1 MGVNYVSRML
11 DRRVYCFLSFKL
23 VHTGPPNRVCIGAV
37 HLLWCPRMTFNCH
50 SCGGK
55 YDCYTMPPNQEC
67 EFNLTAAFAC
77 FRHAAPVTWMDPMP
91 NTWLYPSVYRL
102 VSISRFLKRCIML
115 GADFIAL
122 PLLVAVAYAL
132 RLNTLSPQIDDFW
145 LFLAAPMVAVPVLYL
160 TGFYR
165 SIVRYLGAEVAW
177 SLLTG
182 VLVSVAVLAAASYMI
197 PEASIPR
204 SVFLIWGMLAVLYL
218 GGSRFLMRR
227 FLVHV
232 LGGGLNR
239 QPVAVFGAGS
249 AGAQLVSGLQS
260 STEFFPALVVDDD
273 PSKQGTLLA
282 GVSVVHRGAL
292 EKAVRQKK
300 VSAVLMALPSIT
312 RSRRME
318 IVRWLE
324 TLNIR
329 VQTVPGLSDIA
340 MGKARLEEVRDI
352 AIEDLLGRDSVP
364 PRQDLLHR
372 CISGK
377 DVLVTG
383 AGGSIGSELCRQ
395 ILKLSPSRLVL
406 FEQSEFSLYAI
417 EKELRQV
424 VAACTLKVEIVPVLG
439 SVVNRGLMAQLCR
452 EHRIDTVYHAAAYKH
467 VPIVESNPSS
477 GVRNNIL
484 GTLEAA
490 QGAEAAGVKH
500 FILVSTDKAVRP
512 TNVMGATKR
521 FAELVLQA
529 MAGRSSGTVFSMVRF
544 GNVLGSSGSVV
555 PLFRDQIQH
564 GGPVTVT
571 HPDVIRYFMTIPE
584 ASQLVIQAGAMAKGG
599 EVFVLDMGEPVRI
612 LDLATTMIHL
622 MGLSVKDAANPHGD
636 IALSFTGLRPGEKL
650 YEELII
656 GDCSVRT
663 EHEMIMQ
670 ATEESVSWDE
680 VQFALEAFRKALARG
695 DNDAMKALLRSYV
708 AGYAPDS
715 SGGAKTADIQSREL
729 PRRLGNAVPLRD

>member
-1 MGVNYVSRML
+1 MS
-11 DRRVYCFLSFKL
+11 SK
-23 VHTGPPNRVCIGAV
+23 
-37 HLLWCPRMTFNCH
+37 
-50 SCGGK
+50 
-55 YDCYTMPPNQEC
+55 
-67 EFNLTAAFAC
+67 
-77 FRHAAPVTWMDPMP
+77 
-91 NTWLYPSVYRL
+91 WLYPSVYRL
-102 VSISRFLKRCIML
+102 VSISRFFKRCIML
-115 GADFIAL
+115 AADLVAL
-122 PLLVAVAYAL
+122 PLLVAVAYGL
-132 RLNTLSPQIDDFW
+132 RLNTLAPPIHDPW
-145 LFLAAPMVAVPVLYL
+145 LFIAAPLVAVPVLYL

-182 VLVSVAVLAAASYMI
+182 VLVSVAVLAGASYMV
-197 PEASIPR
+197 PDASVPR
-204 SVFLIWGMLAVLYL
+204 SVFLIWGMLAILYL

-227 FLVHV
+227 FLVNV
-232 LGGGLNR
+232 LGGALNR
-239 QPVAVFGAGS
+239 QPVAVFGAGH

-282 GVSVVHRGAL
+282 GVPVVDRAAL
-292 EKAVRQKK
+292 EKAAQRKK
-300 VSAVLMALPSIT
+300 VAAVLMALPSLN

-324 TLNIR
+324 TLSIR
-329 VQTVPGLSDIA
+329 VQTVPGLADIA
-340 MGKARLEEVRDI
+340 MGKARLEEVRDV

-395 ILKLSPSRLVL
+395 ILALSPSRLVL
-406 FEQSEFSLYAI
+406 VEQNEYSLYAI
-417 EKELRQV
+417 EKELRQTI
-424 VAACTLKVEIVPVLG
+424 AARKLKVEVVPALG
-439 SVVNRGLMAQLCR
+439 SVVNRGLMEQLCR
-452 EHRIDTVYHAAAYKH
+452 MHRIDTVYHAAAYKH
-467 VPIVESNPSS
+467 VPMVEANPAS

-529 MAGRSSGTVFSMVRF
+529 MAARGSDTVFSMVRF

-555 PLFRDQIQH
+555 PLFRDQIQR

-612 LDLATTMIHL
+612 VDLATTMVHL
-622 MGLSVKDAANPHGD
+622 MGLSVKDEENPNGD

-670 ATEESVSWDE
+670 ASEDALSWDE
-680 VQFALEAFRKALARG
+680 VQFALEAFRKALERS

-708 AGYAPDS
+708 VGYAPGS
-715 SGGAKTADIQSREL
+715 TGSEKTAAMATREL
-729 PRRLGNAVPLRD
+729 PRRAVNAVSLPD